1 MDKNLLVT
9 QIIDIIHHTAQISQT
24 LEIRIKWKLQRK
36 HNSHQTNSNSTNQII
51 HIMVRGFELNDKYT
65 SK

>member
-24 LEIRIKWKLQRK
+24 LEIRIK
-36 HNSHQTNSNSTNQII
+36 
-51 HIMVRGFELNDKYT
+51 
-65 SK
+65 